1 MRFAILLVGGL
12 ATGALS
18 VSGIRTMVPPNSQMF
33 QAVRALGGDMTNL
46 KMADFNI
53 ADINPLKAYEEV
65 KRKITSGNFGG
76 PINFSSATSFPK
88 LGDFPKVG
96 DLSLG
101 NRLHLDQAAIKRAMA
116 AGINS
121 SIQQSI
127 RRSQDIS
134 AYSRNPAGWHG
145 APPF

>member
-1 MRFAILLVGGL
+1 MRFAILLAGGL

-18 VSGIRTMVPPNSQMF
+18 VSGIRTMVPPNGQMF
-33 QAVRALGGDMTNL
+33 QAVRALGGDISSL
-46 KMADFNI
+46 KMASFNI

-76 PINFSSATSFPK
+76 PINFGSATPVPK
-88 LGDFPKVG
+88 LG

-101 NRLHLDQAAIKRAMA
+101 NRIHIDEGAMKRAMA

-134 AYSRNPAGWHG
+134 AYGRNPAGWHG